1 MSPCR
6 SLAANLDLTLLSID
20 LALYTKGD
28 TGESTFHLKVND
40 VTGLYHYRIMVNYPG
55 TTIHC
60 VYESIPF
67 MILQNPDEKYHSG
80 GQ

>member
-1 MSPCR
+1 MSSCR

-40 VTGLYHYRIMVNYPG
+40 VTGLYHYRIMVNYP
-55 TTIHC
+55 
-60 VYESIPF
+60 VSSDEYAY
-67 MILQNPDEKYHSG
+67 ILSG
-80 GQ
+80 RLRYGF